1 MQSRDRNHAISLGIR
16 ISILFLTAVM
26 AVCVTAYYVLSQNF
40 HGLLRSYTIQL
51 VQALAEQGVKI
62 VESELE
68 MERQKISF
76 FADSFPVPA
85 TEDEAVRFPQLWGDQ
100 LRTLYVSAT
109 GTTASDGRRRDI
121 RESPDVRAALAGKVA
136 LHGPY
141 FNEERE
147 FVIRYSAPVRR
158 QGNIVGV
165 ASVEKDGYRFCELIK
180 NIRFVDTGE
189 SYIIN
194 AEGTDI
200 AVSDPNHIEWVT
212 SQYNSQRIFAE
223 QGDPTTKS
231 ILDLELKGLA
241 GEAGVGTYYWNDGL
255 VHVIYL
261 PIPSVHW
268 VLLAGMR
275 EEELAS
281 MTQST
286 LFATL
291 SKGPTLLICLALLL
305 ALTGLITFWIVSSLK
320 KNAEIN
326 EKLEIIANHDSLT
339 GLLNRRFLE
348 SSLAQLWKFPI
359 KIPSQAAVFMMDIDN
374 FKNYND
380 LHGHPQGDECL
391 RRVSGVFQ
399 RIFEH
404 ADGNVLR
411 YGGEEFVATTFM
423 VDHHDARELGEKICR
438 LVERENMPDGRG
450 GVVTVSVGVC
460 HVETT
465 LDASLHDCIQ
475 MADKALYQAKK
486 DGKNK
491 SVIVEVRKDRAP
503 SGAVP
508 EREKQA

>member
-1 MQSRDRNHAISLGIR
+1 MKTRERNHAISLGIR
-16 ISILFLTAVM
+16 ISILFLMAVM
-26 AVCVTAYYVLSQNF
+26 AVFVTAYYVLSQNF
-40 HGLLRSYTIQL
+40 QGLLRDYTIQL
-51 VQALAEQGVKI
+51 VQALAEQGVRI
-62 VESELE
+62 VESELD
-68 MERQKISF
+68 MERQNILV

-85 TEDEAVRFPQLWGDQ
+85 TEDEAVRFPRPWGEQ
-100 LRTLYVSAT
+100 LRTVYVSASRT
-109 GTTASDGRRRDI
+109 EASDGRRRDI
-121 RESPDVRAALAGKVA
+121 RESPDVRAALAGEVT

-141 FNEERE
+141 FNEENE

-158 QGNIVGV
+158 NGNIVGAV
-165 ASVEKDGYRFCELIK
+165 SVEKDGYRFCELIK

-212 SQYNSQRIFAE
+212 TQYNSQRIFAE

-231 ILDLELKGLA
+231 ILELERKGLA

-255 VHVIYL
+255 VYVIYL
-261 PIPSVHW
+261 PIPSVQW

-286 LFATL
+286 LFAAL
-291 SKGPTLLICLALLL
+291 SRGPTLLICLALLL

-339 GLLNRRFLE
+339 GLHNRRFLE
-348 SSLAQLWKFPI
+348 SNLAQLWKFPI

-374 FKNYND
+374 FKKYND

-391 RRVSGVFQ
+391 RRVSGVFK
-399 RIFEH
+399 RAFEH
-404 ADGNVLR
+404 VDGNVLR
-411 YGGEEFVATTFM
+411 YGGEEFVATLFM
-423 VDHHDARELGEKICR
+423 VDRSGARELGEKICR
-438 LVERENMPDGRG
+438 MVERESMPDGWG
-450 GVVTVSVGVC
+450 NVVTVSVGVC
-460 HVETT
+460 HVDTT

-491 SVIVEVRKDRAP
+491 AVLFGDHKDHVRP
-503 SGAVP
+503 GAVS
-508 EREKQA
+508 EKEGQA